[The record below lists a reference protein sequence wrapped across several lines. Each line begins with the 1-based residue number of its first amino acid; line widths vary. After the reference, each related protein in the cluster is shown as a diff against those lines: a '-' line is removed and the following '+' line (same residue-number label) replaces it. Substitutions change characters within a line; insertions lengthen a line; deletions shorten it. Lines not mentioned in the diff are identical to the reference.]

1 MALNIKNSEVK
12 MSEAIKN
19 KKLALAAALE
29 EEIKDC
35 VNTMLANDFIGFVDK
50 LLTATRDDQINK
62 IFPEGFLAMLKDYR
76 KIQDE
81 LQSK

>member
-1 MALNIKNSEVK
+1 

-19 KKLALAAALE
+19 KKLALASALE
-29 EEIKDC
+29 EEIKDS
-35 VNTMLANDFIGFVDK
+35 VNTMLTNDFVGFVDK
-50 LLTATRDDQINK
+50 LLTATRDDQINR
-62 IFPEGFLAMLKDYR
+62 IFPEGFLSMLKDYR

>member
-1 MALNIKNSEVK
+1 

-19 KKLALAAALE
+19 KKLALASALE
-29 EEIKDC
+29 EEVKDC
-35 VNTMLANDFIGFVDK
+35 INTMLTNDFVGFVDK
-50 LLTATRDDQINK
+50 LLTATRDDQINR
-62 IFPEGFLAMLKDYR
+62 IFPDGFLSMLKDYR

>member
-1 MALNIKNSEVK
+1 MVLNIKNSEVI

-19 KKLALAAALE
+19 KKLALASALE
-29 EEIKDC
+29 EEIKDS
-35 VNTMLANDFIGFVDK
+35 VNTMLTNDFVGFVDK
-50 LLTATRDDQINK
+50 LLTATRDDQINR

>member
-1 MALNIKNSEVK
+1 

-19 KKLALAAALE
+19 KKLALASALE

-35 VNTMLANDFIGFVDK
+35 INTMLTNDFVGFVDK
-50 LLTATRDDQINK
+50 LLTATRDDQINR
-62 IFPEGFLAMLKDYR
+62 IFPQGFLPMLKDYR